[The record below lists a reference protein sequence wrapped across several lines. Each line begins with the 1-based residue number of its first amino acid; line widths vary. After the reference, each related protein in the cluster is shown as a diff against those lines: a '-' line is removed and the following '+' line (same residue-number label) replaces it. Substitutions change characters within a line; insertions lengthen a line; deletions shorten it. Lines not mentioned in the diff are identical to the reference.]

1 MANFGAEN
9 PLEDYPN
16 LGYNVLGQAVDMSS
30 PDLASGYYLYDEN
43 PEDSAC
49 PDEMR
54 AGKMVIKGAGTV
66 DTCAGRIFQENLPD
80 IYVVDYRFKTIIR
93 LIMMASIVMLIIAI
107 AGKI

>member
-1 MANFGAEN
+1 MANFGAQNQLDGYEN
-9 PLEDYPN
+9 VGFD
-16 LGYNVLGQAVDMSS
+16 VLGRAVDMSR
-30 PDLASGYYLYDEN
+30 PDLSSGYYMYAEN
-43 PEDSAC
+43 PEGSSC

-54 AGKMVIKGAGTV
+54 AGQMVIKGAGRV